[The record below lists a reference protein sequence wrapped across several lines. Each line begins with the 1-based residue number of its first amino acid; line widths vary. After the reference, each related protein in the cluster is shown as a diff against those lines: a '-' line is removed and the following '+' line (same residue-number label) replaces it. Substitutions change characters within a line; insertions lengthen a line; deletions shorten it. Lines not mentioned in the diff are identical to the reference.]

1 MRKIAGATILSV
13 LVLGGCQGPAEG
25 GGAEQATADSAA
37 IAEAEERIAELNA
50 RWVRA
55 VAEEDTDSIVSLHAE
70 DGRIMPP
77 GQPAAVGHDAL
88 EQAWSGVLAMTDS
101 LTFETE
107 VLEVSPSATM
117 AYDIGSYRWAYRT
130 PDGESARDRG
140 KFVVIWEKRDGQW
153 KVVADIFNSNGAPGG
168 SDGGGG
174 AGNDG

>member
-13 LVLGGCQGPAEG
+13 LVLAGCQQPAEE
-25 GGAEQATADSAA
+25 GGAEQATAEGAA
-37 IAEAEERIAELNA
+37 MAQAEERIAELNDT
-50 RWVRA
+50 WVRA
-55 VAEEDTDSIVSLHAE
+55 VAEEDTEAIVALHAE

-88 EQAWSGVLAMTDS
+88 EQAWTGVLSMTDS

-130 PDGESARDRG
+130 PDGESARDQG
-140 KFVVIWEKRDGQW
+140 KFVVVWEKRDGQW
-153 KVVADIFNSNGAPGG
+153 KIVADIFNSNGSPGG
-168 SDGGGG
+168 SG
-174 AGNDG
+174 AGNGG